1 MNFLK
6 TILLLGILSGF
17 MIAIGNYFGG
27 QQGMIIALIFA
38 LITNVVS
45 FWFSAPLAL
54 KMSGAQPVERS
65 QAPELYAIVETLAQR
80 ANLPVPTIHIIPSQA
95 ANAFAT
101 GRDPKHSAI
110 AVTEGIMRILDRDE
124 LISVLAHELGHVRN
138 RDILITTIAAVMA
151 GAIIALAQFAQQ
163 QALYGSRDGQANRN
177 PIAFFLLILLAPI
190 AASLVQL
197 AVSRTREFEADA
209 TGARMC
215 KEPLELASALE
226 KVDQAS
232 KVVPFTEA
240 NPALSSLYIMKP
252 DPGNWCANLFSTHPS
267 TAERIARLEKM
278 AQSQLS

>member
-17 MIAIGNYFGG
+17 MIAIGNFLGG

-38 LITNVVS
+38 LITNIGS

-54 KMSGAQPVERS
+54 KMSGAQPVDRS
-65 QAPELYAIVETLAQR
+65 QAPELYAIVETLAER

-101 GRDPKHSAI
+101 GRDPQHSAI
-110 AVTEGIMRILDRDE
+110 AVTEGIMRILNRDE
-124 LISVLAHELGHVRN
+124 LMSVLAHELGHVRN
-138 RDILITTIAAVMA
+138 RDILITTVAAVMA
-151 GAIIALAQFAQQ
+151 GAIIALAQFGQQ
-163 QALYGSRDGQANRN
+163 MAFYRTSDDRAKRN
-177 PIAFFLLILLAPI
+177 PIAFFLLILLAPF
-190 AASLVQL
+190 AASLIQL

-252 DPGNWCANLFSTHPS
+252 DPGNWFADLFSTHPS

-278 AQSQLS
+278 AQG

>member
-38 LITNVVS
+38 LITNIVS

-54 KMSGAQPVERS
+54 KMSGAQPVDRS

-95 ANAFAT
+95 VNAFAT
-101 GRDPKHSAI
+101 GRDPEHSAI

-124 LISVLAHELGHVRN
+124 LMSVLAHELGHVRN

-163 QALYGSRDGQANRN
+163 QALYGSRDGRANRN
-177 PIAFFLLILLAPI
+177 PIAFFLLILLAPL

-240 NPALSSLYIMKP
+240 NPALSSLYITKP

-278 AQSQLS
+278 AQSQLT